1 MSVQE
6 EYRLL
11 EMEVEEMSGKVERLT
26 EECQERSDQANQWYK
41 ALQVHTYSH
50 TPYTIHT
57 LYQCAHAVYVCYTT
71 MQPRVLSMQFLTHAM
86 YYGVSCCVDRQVR
99 SMYWS

>member
-41 ALQVHTYSH
+41 ALQVHTVIHH
-50 TPYTIHT
+50 TPYIHYT
-57 LYQCAHAVYVCYTT
+57 SVHMLCMYVTPQCNPEY
-71 MQPRVLSMQFLTHAM
+71 L
-86 YYGVSCCVDRQVR
+86 
-99 SMYWS
+99 